1 MTMGIA
7 AACRL
12 RIVWP
17 VAVPDKIIAS
27 QRMLDF
33 IDRCHSLPSFP
44 PPLAAVGSLPMVGMT
59 VDLAVAVEESLK

>member
-1 MTMGIA
+1 MGIVA
-7 AACRL
+7 TCWL
-12 RIVWP
+12 RIVCP

-33 IDRCHSLPSFP
+33 IDRCHSLPSLP

-59 VDLAVAVEESLK
+59 VSVAVAVEESLK